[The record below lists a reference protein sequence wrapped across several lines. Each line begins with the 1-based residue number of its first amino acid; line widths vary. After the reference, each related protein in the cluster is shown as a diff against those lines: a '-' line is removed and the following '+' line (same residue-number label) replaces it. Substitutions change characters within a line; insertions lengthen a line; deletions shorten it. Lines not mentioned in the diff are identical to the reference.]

1 MRTWFRKA
9 REILNFNWKS
19 LLLFE
24 VGLHIA
30 ISATLLYLL
39 RQGILLLLERQGYSY
54 LTAENFLDFIKNPLT
69 ILLFGVY
76 GIVMLFLLLFEVSVL
91 MGCFHYSERKVKAA
105 VTDIVLIG
113 SRQME
118 IFIRKNRLMWLPGI
132 LTLMPFLTAH
142 YLVRQFFNIKVLN
155 YAIQVIVG
163 KIEYPSVLVIL
174 CVALLLL
181 CTKLFLAVPSAVM
194 KRGRVKDGFSESGK
208 ITGLHY
214 GKVLGSL
221 LVWNIALVVVL
232 FGFYFLFSFLAAVY
246 VHFTKDA
253 AIALGVLLKIED
265 WIRVG
270 MGYVAGVVGTVCNM
284 VLIYTVYRETTKE
297 CGSLPDQ
304 LPDYGKSRLFRRF
317 GRKKVAMVLGM
328 CVAALELVYGW
339 YLVNQRVVLADD
351 IFVSTQVTAHRG
363 GARTAPENTMS
374 ALMNAVEE
382 LADYAEI
389 DIQETKDG
397 QLILLHD
404 NSLKRTA
411 GLNKKVWEVNY
422 DEIRGLDAGG
432 WFRKEFAGE
441 PVPTLNEVLDYCKG
455 KLNLNIEIKSN
466 GHNEDI
472 VPKVLELIEEY
483 HMEDQC
489 IVTSMD
495 YHFLRQVKEWNPEI
509 TTGYIMSVAYG
520 DVSRLE
526 YADLLSVKYIYVTE
540 SMVRSAHEA
549 GKQVHAWTVNAKGNI
564 MRMNSMGVD
573 NIITDRTTLV
583 REVLAQENTD
593 TFVELLKIAL
603 R

>member
-1 MRTWFRKA
+1 MRTCFKKA
-9 REILNFNWKS
+9 REILNFNMKS

-69 ILLFGVY
+69 ILLFSVY
-76 GIVMLFLLLFEVSVL
+76 VIVMLFLLLFEVSVL
-91 MGCFHYSERKVKAA
+91 LGCFHYSERKVRAT
-105 VTDIVLIG
+105 VTDIILIG

-118 IFIRKNRLMWLPGI
+118 IFVRKNRLMWLPGI
-132 LTLMPFLTAH
+132 LTLMPFLTLH
-142 YLVRQFFNIKVLN
+142 YLVRQFFNIKILN
-155 YAIQVIVG
+155 YAIQILIS
-163 KIEYPSVLVIL
+163 KIKYPVIL
-174 CVALLLL
+174 ILLFVAFLLL
-181 CTKLFLAVPSAVM
+181 CTQLFLAVPAAVM
-194 KRGRVKDGFSESGK
+194 KRGRVKDWFRDSRS
-208 ITGLHY
+208 ITGRHY
-214 GKVLGSL
+214 GRFLGRL

-232 FGFYFLFSFLAAVY
+232 SAFYFLFSFLAAVF

-265 WIRVG
+265 WVRVG
-270 MGYVAGVVGTVCNM
+270 MGYVAGVVGTVCNL
-284 VLIYTVYRETTKE
+284 VLIYTMYREAAQE
-297 CGSLPDQ
+297 PGSLPDQ
-304 LPDYGKSRLFRRF
+304 LPDYGKSRLFRKF
-317 GRKKVAMVLGM
+317 GRKRVAMVIGM
-328 CVAALELVYGW
+328 CIAALELVYGW
-339 YLVNQRVVLADD
+339 YLISQRVVLADD
-351 IFVSTQVTAHRG
+351 IFVTTQVTAHRG

-404 NSLKRTA
+404 SSLKRTA
-411 GLNKKVWEVNY
+411 GLNKKIWEVNY
-422 DEIRGLDAGG
+422 DEIRNLDAGG

-441 PVPTLNEVLDYCKG
+441 PIPTLSEVLDYCKG

-472 VPKVLELIEEY
+472 VPKVIGLIEEY

-495 YHFLRQVKEWNPEI
+495 YHFLRQVKELNPGM

-549 GKQVHAWTVNAKGNI
+549 GKQVHAWTVNAKGNM
-564 MRMNSMGVD
+564 MRMNSIGVD

-583 REVLAQENTD
+583 REVLAQENAD

>member
-1 MRTWFRKA
+1 M
-9 REILNFNWKS
+9 
-19 LLLFE
+19 
-24 VGLHIA
+24 
-30 ISATLLYLL
+30 
-39 RQGILLLLERQGYSY
+39 
-54 LTAENFLDFIKNPLT
+54 
-69 ILLFGVY
+69 
-76 GIVMLFLLLFEVSVL
+76 
-91 MGCFHYSERKVKAA
+91 
-105 VTDIVLIG
+105 
-113 SRQME
+113 
-118 IFIRKNRLMWLPGI
+118 
-132 LTLMPFLTAH
+132 
-142 YLVRQFFNIKVLN
+142 
-155 YAIQVIVG
+155 
-163 KIEYPSVLVIL
+163 
-174 CVALLLL
+174 
-181 CTKLFLAVPSAVM
+181 
-194 KRGRVKDGFSESGK
+194 
-208 ITGLHY
+208 
-214 GKVLGSL
+214 
-221 LVWNIALVVVL
+221 
-232 FGFYFLFSFLAAVY
+232 
-246 VHFTKDA
+246 
-253 AIALGVLLKIED
+253 
-265 WIRVG
+265 
-270 MGYVAGVVGTVCNM
+270 
-284 VLIYTVYRETTKE
+284 
-297 CGSLPDQ
+297 
-304 LPDYGKSRLFRRF
+304 
-317 GRKKVAMVLGM
+317 
-328 CVAALELVYGW
+328 
-339 YLVNQRVVLADD
+339 
-351 IFVSTQVTAHRG
+351 
-363 GARTAPENTMS
+363 
-374 ALMNAVEE
+374 
-382 LADYAEI
+382 
-389 DIQETKDG
+389 
-397 QLILLHD
+397 
-404 NSLKRTA
+404 
-411 GLNKKVWEVNY
+411 NY